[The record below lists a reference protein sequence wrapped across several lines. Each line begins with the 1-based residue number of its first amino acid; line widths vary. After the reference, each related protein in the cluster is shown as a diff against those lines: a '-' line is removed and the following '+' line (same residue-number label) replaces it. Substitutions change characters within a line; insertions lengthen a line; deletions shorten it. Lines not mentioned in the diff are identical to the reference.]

1 MPLTEQ
7 DRERLAD
14 DIYSDRRITVSVY
27 CSKCG
32 YDLRTLPYIYQ
43 CPECGQD
50 YNARALSMKGIFL
63 PHHADPPFREIAL
76 VAVCGTGAVI
86 MLGSG
91 VNPPDIWRLLFGL
104 TLGGFCIMEVGTVWR
119 KIRNF
124 FKARAIRRKIERG
137 EG

>member
-1 MPLTEQ
+1 MPLSEQ

-14 DIYSDRRITVSVY
+14 DIYSDRRITVSLY

-32 YDLRTLPYIYQ
+32 YDLRTLPHIHQ
-43 CPECGQD
+43 CPECGQE

-63 PHHADPPFREIAL
+63 PQYAELPIREIVV
-76 VAVCGTGAVI
+76 VAVCGFGAVI

-91 VNPPDIWRLLFGL
+91 MNPPDIWRLLFGL
-104 TLGGFCIMEVGTVWR
+104 TLGACCDMELGTAWQKVR
-119 KIRNF
+119 DFR
-124 FKARAIRRKIERG
+124 KARAIRRKIERE